1 MKLLNK
7 IIDYFCQVKPAALI
21 RAAWTKAI
29 DRRLAPI
36 VTQLNSLHLGLADL
50 DGRTVTQYNSL
61 QQGLSELDGR
71 IVRTIQISQ
80 LSDWRLKVL
89 TERYNQIA
97 SINSLEVLLPDFN
110 RVMDHFFVN
119 EPYYAPSF
127 NSLVLLELISH
138 FLYEKNIWQLRQDI
152 NDFLKPPNPSIEKKP
167 PPPITADRPLK
178 ILIISGMFPAIEHG
192 GGLRLFDILHG
203 LSPEHEIDL
212 YSVYDDENKHSL
224 QLLTNQLSNIR
235 LVKSEEIIDEETTRN
250 NIRKWLEE
258 IGHNNKYYDVIQL
271 EYPHTIYLTNFMKQ
285 YGQRVGFTFMECLT
299 KSNVIK
305 IQEMINSNTLS
316 EMPKFSVDL
325 WRFAVSEKFAL
336 ENADFLVAVTP
347 EDADFLQRLYPRQLH
362 IIPTCISQL
371 EIIDKVEKNKV
382 QAEPGCVGFLGYF
395 GHYPNIDS
403 MKWYLQKIHPHVAD
417 AVPGYKLLIIG
428 AGDTSPLQEL
438 ADERVRFTGW
448 VDDVIPYIQQSSVC
462 ILPLIT
468 GAGIRGKL
476 NQYSVTGRPSV
487 STTIGNKGLN
497 YQHGISVMIADK
509 ASEFADALIQLLTDE
524 EQNLAMARAAE
535 THARTHFTWSDH
547 LLALTKIY
555 RGIA

>member
-1 MKLLNK
+1 M
-7 IIDYFCQVKPAALI
+7 I
-21 RAAWTKAI
+21 RDVWIKVI

-36 VTQLNSLHLGLADL
+36 VTQLTSLQKDLNSLQQGQQGLNSSL
-50 DGRTVTQYNSL
+50 QQSLNSL
-61 QQGLSELDGR
+61 QQGLLELDGR

-89 TERYNQIA
+89 TERYNRIA
-97 SINSLEVLLPDFN
+97 GINSLEVLLPDFN
-110 RVMDHFFVN
+110 RVMDQLFVN
-119 EPYYAPSF
+119 EPYYDPSF

-138 FLYEKNIWQLRQDI
+138 FLYKKTIWQLRQDI
-152 NDFLKPPNPSIEKKP
+152 NDFLKPPSHSIEKAP
-167 PPPITADRPLK
+167 PPPIPADRALK

-192 GGLRLFDILHG
+192 GGLRLFDILLG

-224 QLLTNQLSNIR
+224 QLLTNKLSNMR
-235 LVKSEEIIDEETTRN
+235 LVESEEIIDEEATRN
-250 NIRKWLEE
+250 KIQNWLEE

-299 KSNVIK
+299 KSNAIK
-305 IQEMINSNTLS
+305 IQEMIKNNDLG
-316 EMPKFSVDL
+316 EMPRFSVDL
-325 WRFAVSEKFAL
+325 WRFAVAEKFAL

-347 EDADFLQRLYPRQLH
+347 EDADFLQRLYQRKLH

-371 EIIDKVEKNKV
+371 EIIDKVKKSEV
-382 QAEPGCVGFLGYF
+382 QAVPGCVGFLGYF

-403 MKWYLQKIHPHVAD
+403 MKWYLQNIHPLVSA
-417 AVPGYKLLIIG
+417 AVPDYKLLVIG

-438 ADERVRFTGW
+438 SDERVQFTGW

-462 ILPLIT
+462 VLPLIT

-476 NQYSVTGRPSV
+476 NQYSITGRPSV

-497 YQHGISVMIADK
+497 YQHDISVMIADK

-524 EQNLAMARAAE
+524 EKNLAIARAAE
-535 THARTHFTWSDH
+535 AHARTHFTWSDH

-555 RGIA
+555 RGIV

>member
-1 MKLLNK
+1 M
-7 IIDYFCQVKPAALI
+7 I
-21 RAAWTKAI
+21 RDAWVRVI

-36 VTQLNSLHLGLADL
+36 ITQLNSLQQNL
-50 DGRTVTQYNSL
+50 NSQQQGL
-61 QQGLSELDGR
+61 QQGLLALDDR
-71 IVRTIQISQ
+71 IVRAIQISQ

-89 TERYNQIA
+89 TERYNRIA
-97 SINSLEVLLPDFN
+97 GVNSLEVLLPDFN
-110 RVMDHFFVN
+110 RVMDQFFVN
-119 EPYYAPSF
+119 EPDYDPSL
-127 NSLVLLELISH
+127 NPLVLLELIGH

-152 NDFLKPPNPSIEKKP
+152 KAFLKPPDHSIGKKP
-167 PPPITADRPLK
+167 SPPIPADRPLK

-224 QLLTNQLSNIR
+224 QLLSNTLRNIR
-235 LVKSEEIIDEETTRN
+235 LVKSEEIIDEAATRN
-250 NIRKWLEE
+250 NIQKWLEE
-258 IGHNNKYYDVIQL
+258 IGHSNNYYDVIQL

-305 IQEMINSNTLS
+305 IQEMLHSNTLS
-316 EMPKFSVDL
+316 EMPRFSVDL

-336 ENADFLVAVTP
+336 ENADFLIAVTP
-347 EDADFLQRLYPRQLH
+347 EDADFLQRLHPRQLH
-362 IIPTCISQL
+362 IIPTCVSRL
-371 EIIDKVEKNKV
+371 EIIDKVRESKV

-403 MKWYLQKIHPHVAD
+403 MKWYLQKIHSRVSD
-417 AVPGYKLLIIG
+417 AVPNYKLLIIG
-428 AGDTSPLQEL
+428 AGDTSPLQAY
-438 ADERVRFTGW
+438 ADERVHFTGW
-448 VDDVIPYIQQSSVC
+448 VENVIPYIQQSNVC

-476 NQYSVTGRPSV
+476 NQYSITGRPSV
-487 STTIGNKGLN
+487 STTIGNKGLS

-524 EQNLAMARAAE
+524 EKNLAMATAAE
-535 THARTHFTWSDH
+535 AHARAHFTWSDH

>member
-1 MKLLNK
+1 MVR
-7 IIDYFCQVKPAALI
+7 DAWVKV
-21 RAAWTKAI
+21 I

-36 VTQLNSLHLGLADL
+36 VTQLNSLRQDL
-50 DGRTVTQYNSL
+50 DSQHQALNSLQQGL

-71 IVRTIQISQ
+71 IVRAIQISQ
-80 LSDWRLKVL
+80 LSDWRVKVL
-89 TERYNQIA
+89 TERYNRIA
-97 SINSLEVLLPDFN
+97 GINSLEVLLPDFN
-110 RVMDHFFVN
+110 RVMDQIFVN
-119 EPYYAPSF
+119 EPDYDSSL
-127 NSLVLLELISH
+127 NSLVLLELIGH

-152 NDFLKPPNPSIEKKP
+152 NDFLKTPNPSIKKKP
-167 PPPITADRPLK
+167 IPPIPAGRALK

-203 LSPEHEIDL
+203 LSREHEVDL

-224 QLLTNQLSNIR
+224 QLLTNKLHNIR

-250 NIRKWLEE
+250 NIQKWLEE
-258 IGHNNKYYDVIQL
+258 IGHDNNYYDVIQL
-271 EYPHTIYLTNFMKQ
+271 EYPHTIYLTNFMKR
-285 YGQRVGFTFMECLT
+285 YGQMVGFTFMECLT

-305 IQEMINSNTLS
+305 IQDMITSNRLN
-316 EMPKFSVDL
+316 EMPRFSVDL
-325 WRFAVSEKFAL
+325 WRFAVAEKFAL

-347 EDADFLQRLYPRQLH
+347 EDADFLQRLYQRKLH

-371 EIIDKVEKNKV
+371 EIIDKVEKSKV
-382 QAEPGCVGFLGYF
+382 QAEPGWVGFLGYF

-403 MKWYLQKIHPHVAD
+403 MKWYLQKIHPRVSA

-438 ADERVRFTGW
+438 TDERVQFTGW
-448 VDDVIPYIQQSSVC
+448 VDDVIPYIRQSSVC

-476 NQYSVTGRPSV
+476 NQYSIAGRPSV
-487 STTIGNKGLN
+487 STTIGNKGLH

-509 ASEFADALIQLLTDE
+509 ATEFADALIQLLTDE
-524 EQNLAMARAAE
+524 DKNLAMARAAE
-535 THARTHFTWSDH
+535 THARTHFTWGDH

-555 RGIA
+555 RGIV